1 MRYGTEDR
9 ESEHVEDRRGRGGP
23 FFPGG
28 RTLPGGGGGV
38 LVPIGRGGRGLG
50 LGWILLI
57 GIGCLLLGINPLALL
72 TGSMQAPDMPR
83 PSPRTNAPDLP
94 GLPGQPGVNQ
104 SGDAM
109 GKFVRQ
115 VLADNEDVWTRVFAA
130 AGKTYQKPTLV
141 LFNGSTHTACGPGQS
156 AMGPF
161 YCPLDQKIY
170 VDLSFYDFMKR
181 RFGASGDFAQAYVIA
196 HEIGHHVQNLLG
208 IADAVQQA
216 KMRAGSEAEQNALQ
230 VRMELQA
237 DCFAGVWA
245 SLNDQVK
252 ARLEPGDI
260 EDGLNAAAAI
270 GDDMIQRKTQGYV
283 VPDAFTHGSS
293 AQRVRWF
300 RRGLET
306 GQVKACDTFSTQQL

>member
-1 MRYGTEDR
+1 MRYGEADR
-9 ESEHVEDRRGRGGP
+9 ESDHVEDRRGRGGI
-23 FFPGG
+23 F
-28 RTLPGGGGGV
+28 PGGGGGV
-38 LVPIGRGGRGLG
+38 LIPVGGGRGLG

-57 GIGCLLLGINPLALL
+57 GLGLLLLGINPLALL
-72 TGSMQAPDMPR
+72 TGGGLQIPDLPR
-83 PSPRTNAPDLP
+83 PSAPRPGAPDLP
-94 GLPGQPGVNQ
+94 GMPGKPGVGQ
-104 SGDAM
+104 SSDAM

-115 VLADNEDVWTRVFAA
+115 VLADNEDVWSRVFAA
-130 AGKTYQKPTLV
+130 AGKQYQKPTLV
-141 LFNGSTHTACGPGQS
+141 LFTGSTHTSCGPGQS

-196 HEIGHHVQNLLG
+196 HEIGHHVQNQLG

-216 KMRAGSEAEQNALQ
+216 KMRAGSEAEANALQ

-237 DCFAGVWA
+237 DCLAGVWA
-245 SLNDQVK
+245 SLNEQVK

-260 EDGLNAAAAI
+260 EEGLNAAAAI
-270 GDDMIQRKTQGYV
+270 GDDMIQRRTQGYV
-283 VPDAFTHGSS
+283 VPDAFTHGTSE
-293 AQRVRWF
+293 QRVRWF

-306 GQVKACDTFSTQQL
+306 GQVRACDTFSAPNV